1 MAGASRRWAAAAIAA
16 VLLAGCASSEEKS
29 AADRRPESEGFAWA
43 GQGEQSNFGS
53 DYNYCSRST
62 TVVGRPQS
70 VTRTIAANGTS
81 MGSPEAYGTMRQNAT
96 RGSFA
101 DKREFWACM
110 ESRGWQLV
118 GAR

>member
-16 VLLAGCASSEEKS
+16 VLLAGCASSGDKS
-29 AADRRPESEGFAWA
+29 DADRRPESEGFAWS
-43 GQGEQSNFGS
+43 GRGEQSNFGS
-53 DYNYCSRST
+53 DYNYCSRTT
-62 TVVGRPQS
+62 TVVGRPQG
-70 VTRTIAANGTS
+70 VTRTVAANGTS
-81 MGSPEAYGTMRQNAT
+81 MGSPEAYGVMRQNAT

-118 GAR
+118 GGR